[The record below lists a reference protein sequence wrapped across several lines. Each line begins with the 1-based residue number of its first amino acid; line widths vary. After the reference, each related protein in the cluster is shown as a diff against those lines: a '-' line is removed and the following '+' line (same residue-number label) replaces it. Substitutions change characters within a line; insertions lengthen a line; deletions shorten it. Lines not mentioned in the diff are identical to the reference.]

1 MEHTATEIAGA
12 PMPPILV
19 APLMLSLLVGVTLG
33 LAAWGLIR
41 GHDREVGM
49 AQKFDHLLIGLLTLA
64 AFAIGAF
71 VTYALLIVA
80 VR

>member
-1 MEHTATEIAGA
+1 MQ
-12 PMPPILV
+12 PILV
-19 APLMLSLLVGVTLG
+19 APLILSLLAGATLG

-41 GHDREVGM
+41 EHDREAGM
-49 AQKFDHLLIGLLTLA
+49 AGFQKSDRLLIGLLTLA

-71 VTYALLIVA
+71 VTYMLLIVA